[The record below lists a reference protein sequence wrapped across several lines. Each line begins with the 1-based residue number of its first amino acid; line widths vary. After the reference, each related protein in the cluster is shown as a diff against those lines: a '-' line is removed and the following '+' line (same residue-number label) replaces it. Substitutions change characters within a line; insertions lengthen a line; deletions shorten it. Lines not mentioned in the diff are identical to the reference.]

1 LLFPCPSQRIFAK
14 RSAQSIDIPCYY
26 LHGMNFNGKLRTGT
40 PMNTN
45 LKCILCIEDEP
56 EMIDL
61 IRLILGRRGFEVKGA
76 NGGVEGLQMIRQE
89 MPDLVLLDLM
99 MPDMDGWEVYQQ
111 MKADEKTKNIPVIV
125 VTAKAQSID
134 KVLGLHIAK
143 VDDYIA
149 KPFSPQDLMNSVEKV
164 LNKTKA

>member
-1 LLFPCPSQRIFAK
+1 
-14 RSAQSIDIPCYY
+14 
-26 LHGMNFNGKLRTGT
+26 MNA
-40 PMNTN
+40 N
-45 LKCILCIEDEP
+45 LKCILCVEDEP

-61 IRLILGRRGFEVKGA
+61 MRLILGRRGFEVKGA
-76 NGGVEGLQMIRQE
+76 NGGVEGLKMIRQE
-89 MPDLVLLDLM
+89 LPDLVLLDLM

-111 MKADEKTKNIPVIV
+111 MKADERTKNIPVIV

-164 LNKTKA
+164 LGKSKTS